1 MPRHRQWCRENEE
14 CGVLTYPKQQLAG
27 RFESVPFQGL
37 VASTEG
43 AARAVAPMI
52 NGATRANLEMFSL
65 AGRRAKAYLELPN
78 VLAQCRGPQDIFA
91 AQALFWQS
99 MVRDY
104 AECSQ
109 RMVTALRDAGSD
121 ATAAAGTNG
130 KRERDTLTFPNVFGF
145 PAWQLPVSDVRQ
157 RDEEDRAA

>member
-1 MPRHRQWCRENEE
+1 MTN
-14 CGVLTYPKQQLAG
+14 PKQQQPG
-27 RFESVPFQGL
+27 RSENVPFQGL
-37 VASTEG
+37 VASTEE
-43 AARAVAPMI
+43 AARAVVPVI
-52 NGATRANLEMFSL
+52 NGATRANLELVSL
-65 AGRRAKAYLELPN
+65 AGRRAKAYLDLPS

-121 ATAAAGTNG
+121 AAATAGTSG

-145 PAWQLPVSDVRQ
+145 PAWQLPVSDTRR

>member
-1 MPRHRQWCRENEE
+1 MTN
-14 CGVLTYPKQQLAG
+14 PKQQQPG
-27 RFESVPFQGL
+27 RSENVPFQGL

-43 AARAVAPMI
+43 AARAVVPMI
-52 NGATRANLEMFSL
+52 NGAARANLELVSL
-65 AGRRAKAYLELPN
+65 AGRRAKAYLDLPA

-91 AQALFWQS
+91 AQAMFWQS

-109 RMVTALRDAGSD
+109 RMVTALREAGGD
-121 ATAAAGTNG
+121 IATTASKSGV
-130 KRERDTLTFPNVFGF
+130 RERDTLTFPNVFGF
-145 PAWQLPVSDVRQ
+145 PAWQLPVSDTRR